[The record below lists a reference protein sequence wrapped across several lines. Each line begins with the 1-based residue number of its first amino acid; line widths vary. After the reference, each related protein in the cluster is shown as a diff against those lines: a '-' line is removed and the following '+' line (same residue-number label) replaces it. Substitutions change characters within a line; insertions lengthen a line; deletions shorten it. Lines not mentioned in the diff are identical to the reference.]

1 MKWLFALL
9 LLLGLAAIGL
19 FILVRTT
26 GPQHTLSNTFTP
38 LASCP
43 NKPNCV
49 CSDQVSYAEQKIE
62 PLNIKGDIETSM
74 TELKKIIENT
84 QGATVIREESGYLY
98 AQFKTPLIGYIDDFE
113 LKVSDDQSVI
123 HIRSSSRL
131 GHKDFNVNINRVNL
145 IRQTYQK
152 NQPHSPIK

>member
-84 QGATVIREESGYLY
+84 QGATVIREESG
-98 AQFKTPLIGYIDDFE
+98 
-113 LKVSDDQSVI
+113 
-123 HIRSSSRL
+123 
-131 GHKDFNVNINRVNL
+131 
-145 IRQTYQK
+145 
-152 NQPHSPIK
+152 